1 MAGGGFTASTTKMAG
16 TASAKGANVVLKA
29 LPGASLI
36 ALNKVLGFRFIT
48 KYGAQGVINLVD
60 FIPLVG
66 GLVSGAVNALLTYQA
81 GQIAYSVLKN
91 GPDDDIVLD
100 VEPFDS

>member
-1 MAGGGFTASTTKMAG
+1 MAG